1 MALTQYTQSTDIILN
16 LGTDPEDRPD
26 LDDDG
31 FKSKFDENATKIK
44 TWLNETHLPEAQAA
58 LDEKDTAI
66 ALKENSL
73 VSFVDDTT
81 SRTLALTDAKK
92 KLRANHASVA
102 INYTVPPNADVA
114 FPIGTWIIIEMAG
127 AAQVAVVAGSGV
139 TINPSTK
146 LKVNGQNTSAVLVK
160 ENTNVWSF
168 QGSVK
173 A

>member
-1 MALTQYTQSTDIILN
+1 MAFTQYTQSTDIILN

-44 TWLNETHLPEAQAA
+44 TWLNETHLPEV
-58 LDEKDTAI
+58 DTT
-66 ALKENSL
+66 KENKL
-73 VSFVDDTT
+73 LSFVDDTA
-81 SRTLALTDAKK
+81 SRILALTDAGK
-92 KLRANHASVA
+92 KLRATHATEP

-114 FPIGTWIIIEMAG
+114 FPIGTWIIIEMTG

-146 LKVNGQNTSAVLVK
+146 LKINGQYTSAVLVK
-160 ENTNVWSF
+160 EATDTWSW

>member
-1 MALTQYTQSTDIILN
+1 MALTQYTQSTNIILN

-44 TWLNETHLPEAQAA
+44 TWLNSTHLPEV
-58 LDEKDTAI
+58 DSI
-66 ALKENSL
+66 KENKL
-73 VSFVDDTT
+73 LSFVDDTA
-81 SRTLALTDAKK
+81 SRTLALTDAYK

-102 INYTVPPNADVA
+102 IDYTVPPNADVA
-114 FPIGTWIIIEMAG
+114 FPIGTWIIIEMTG

-146 LKVNGQNTSAVLVK
+146 LKVNGRYTSAVLVK
-160 ENTNVWSF
+160 EATDTWSW